1 MRDKGSAS
9 FAVVNAYKAYTGSS
23 SVARSYYDVL
33 SKQHCPVH
41 WYQCV
46 SSKDSNSYEQ
56 LGTPIEGW
64 KSFRDDYNLVLN
76 SLLVFPRKIGHLKE
90 RVTILTD
97 PILLGA
103 ATHLT
108 DSVLIVHD
116 IREFSDH
123 RRGVAA
129 GVVYRWLFRALNHVA
144 NIVCDSETTKAE
156 LLRFYQP
163 EVPVDVVYPCSRLVA
178 EPERHIERSLKRMS
192 DQRTI
197 NLLYISADRPYKNVG
212 LFCDLAKRLEAPR
225 GGWTF
230 RFRLISQL
238 GPDLTRKVSQL
249 GASNLEVIPSLSD
262 LSPAYEWSDILVH
275 PSMLE
280 GFGLPPVEAMQFGI
294 PIVASIAPGLREIV
308 DTGGILVNPDDME
321 QWIAAV
327 TGLTEPSF
335 YTKRAHASADRGKQ
349 FTAEA
354 FSRRLNS
361 WMQSRLLTE

>member
-1 MRDKGSAS
+1 MRDQGTTS

-33 SKQHCPVH
+33 SKGSVPVH

-46 SSKDSNSYEQ
+46 SSKDADSYEH
-56 LGTPIEGW
+56 LGSPIEGW
-64 KSFRDDYNLVLN
+64 RSFRDDYNLVLN
-76 SLLVFPRKIGHLKE
+76 SLLVFPRKIGRLKE
-90 RVTILTD
+90 RVTFLTD

-108 DSVLIVHD
+108 DSVVIIHD
-116 IREFSDH
+116 IRELSDY

-129 GVVYRWLFRALNHVA
+129 GWVYRWLFRGLKHVA
-144 NIVCDSETTKAE
+144 NIICDSETTKAE
-156 LLRFYQP
+156 LLRSYQP
-163 EVPVDVVYPCSRLVA
+163 EVPVDVLYPCSRLVA
-178 EPERHIERSLKRMS
+178 DPERHLASSLQRMN

-197 NLLYISADRPYKNVG
+197 HLLYISADRPYKNVG

-225 GGWTF
+225 DGWTF

-238 GPDLTRKVSQL
+238 SPELSRKVSQL
-249 GASNLEVIPSLSD
+249 GATNLEVIPSLSD
-262 LSPAYEWSDILVH
+262 LSSAYEWSDVLVH

-308 DTGGILVNPDDME
+308 DTGGILVSSDDKQ
-321 QWIAAV
+321 QWVSAV
-327 TGLTEPSF
+327 TRLTDPSF
-335 YTKRAHASADRGKQ
+335 YMKRAHASADRGRQ
-349 FTAEA
+349 FTPDA
-354 FSRRLNS
+354 FVDRLKS
-361 WMQSRLLTE
+361 WTRSRLPID